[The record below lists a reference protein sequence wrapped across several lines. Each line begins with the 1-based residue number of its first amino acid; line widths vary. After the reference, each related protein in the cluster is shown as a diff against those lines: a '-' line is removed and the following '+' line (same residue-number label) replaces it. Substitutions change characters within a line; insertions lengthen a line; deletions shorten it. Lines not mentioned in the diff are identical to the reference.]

1 VSFFKRLFTREQT
14 SVFAVEDKT
23 VKVYGGFDW
32 PDFRAALEAYRNP
45 MIAHAVDSVTAS
57 ILSSGF
63 YFTSEKP
70 EAAEKVSRWAEKV
83 GLRALLFDVIREL
96 VLTGNS
102 FLKPEGRGENL
113 QLYRIPLTWFRPEL
127 DVVVDGEKVIVVN
140 YYIDVEAGTY
150 RDLRRVLPASE
161 VIHFAF
167 NVLSPDRPWGCGIAY
182 QLVTR
187 QRDWKGREVPSPLEA
202 EATLRRDLILFM
214 DRSVPKRIIRFDV
227 GDDKLDE
234 IRNKIEPVL
243 KDPGSDFVTN
253 AKFEVG
259 ELKAPERLR
268 FEYYQIFE
276 NMFTAALRSPVVKLF
291 TTPGFT
297 EASAREA
304 TSMFELFTN
313 AVRELVEHVL
323 ETKVFPLVT
332 PEHVEIHWGQPQRPE
347 LRFMEIIQAAR
358 ADAYN
363 PAIISREEA
372 RKMLRELGWIL
383 EEAEAVAAGEAFS
396 FQRGKLVDTL
406 DEVEIYLVPIDDI
419 DKTTIRYYSVD
430 AERGISLAVAWVKSR
445 RERQVVALFFDKK
458 LYDWTP
464 EKARDYYANTF
475 PSVLEKLRA
484 AILPETVVR
493 A

>member
-1 VSFFKRLFTREQT
+1 LFTREQS
-14 SVFAVEDKT
+14 SVYAVADKQEVT
-23 VKVYGGFDW
+23 KTYGGGFDW
-32 PDFRAALEAYRNP
+32 PDFRAALEAYKNP
-45 MIAHAVDSVTAS
+45 MIANAVDSVTAS

-70 EAAEKVSRWAEKV
+70 EAAEKVSRWAGKV
-83 GLRALLFDVIREL
+83 GLRALLFDVIREV

-102 FLKPEGRGENL
+102 FLKPEGRGEAL

-127 DVVVDGEKVIVVN
+127 DLIVEEEKVIVVN
-140 YYIDVEAGTY
+140 YYVDVRVGTHV
-150 RDLRRVLPASE
+150 DLRRVLPASE

-167 NVLSPDRPWGCGIAY
+167 NILYPEWPWGCGIAY

-187 QRDWKGREVPSPLEA
+187 QMDWKGREVPSPLEA

-227 GDDKLDE
+227 GDDQLNR
-234 IRNKIEPVL
+234 IRSEIEPVL
-243 KDPGSDFVTN
+243 KDPGADFVTN
-253 AKFEVG
+253 TKFEVG

-276 NMFTAALRSPVVKLF
+276 NMFTAAFRSPVVKLF

-304 TSMFELFTN
+304 TSLFELFTN

-332 PEHVEIHWGQPQRPE
+332 PEHVEIHWGQPKRPE
-347 LRFMEIIQAAR
+347 LRFAEIIQAAR
-358 ADAYN
+358 ADAFN

-383 EEAEAVAAGEAFS
+383 EEESGNMAGEAFS
-396 FQRGKLVDTL
+396 FNRGKLVDTI
-406 DEVEIYLVPIDDI
+406 DEVEIYLVPVDDI

-430 AERGISLAVAWVKSR
+430 AERGVSLAVAWVKSR

-464 EKARDYYANTF
+464 EKARDFYANTF

>member
-347 LRFMEIIQAAR
+347 LRFAEIIQAAR
-358 ADAYN
+358 ADAFN

-372 RKMLRELGWIL
+372 RRMLRELGWIL

-406 DEVEIYLVPIDDI
+406 DEVEIYLVPVDDI

>member
-323 ETKVFPLVT
+323 ETKVFPLGYT
-332 PEHVEIHWGQPQRPE
+332 
-347 LRFMEIIQAAR
+347 
-358 ADAYN
+358 
-363 PAIISREEA
+363 
-372 RKMLRELGWIL
+372 
-383 EEAEAVAAGEAFS
+383 
-396 FQRGKLVDTL
+396 
-406 DEVEIYLVPIDDI
+406 
-419 DKTTIRYYSVD
+419 
-430 AERGISLAVAWVKSR
+430 
-445 RERQVVALFFDKK
+445 
-458 LYDWTP
+458 
-464 EKARDYYANTF
+464 
-475 PSVLEKLRA
+475 
-484 AILPETVVR
+484 
-493 A
+493 

>member
-150 RDLRRVLPASE
+150 RDLRRVLAASE

-187 QRDWKGREVPSPLEA
+187 QRDWKDREVPSPLEA

-227 GDDKLDE
+227 GEEKLDE

-347 LRFMEIIQAAR
+347 LRFAEIIQAAR

-383 EEAEAVAAGEAFS
+383 EEAEAGAAGEAFS

-406 DEVEIYLVPIDDI
+406 DEVEIYLVPVDDI

>member
-1 VSFFKRLFTREQT
+1 
-14 SVFAVEDKT
+14 
-23 VKVYGGFDW
+23 
-32 PDFRAALEAYRNP
+32 
-45 MIAHAVDSVTAS
+45 
-57 ILSSGF
+57 
-63 YFTSEKP
+63 
-70 EAAEKVSRWAEKV
+70 
-83 GLRALLFDVIREL
+83 
-96 VLTGNS
+96 
-102 FLKPEGRGENL
+102 
-113 QLYRIPLTWFRPEL
+113 
-127 DVVVDGEKVIVVN
+127 
-140 YYIDVEAGTY
+140 
-150 RDLRRVLPASE
+150 
-161 VIHFAF
+161 
-167 NVLSPDRPWGCGIAY
+167 
-182 QLVTR
+182 
-187 QRDWKGREVPSPLEA
+187 
-202 EATLRRDLILFM
+202 M

-227 GDDKLDE
+227 GDDQLNR
-234 IRNKIEPVL
+234 IRSEIEPVL

-332 PEHVEIHWGQPQRPE
+332 PEHVEIHWGQPKRPE
-347 LRFMEIIQAAR
+347 LSFAEIIQAAR

-383 EEAEAVAAGEAFS
+383 EEAEGETVGEAFS

-406 DEVEIYLVPIDDI
+406 DEVEIYLVPVDDI

-430 AERGISLAVAWVKSR
+430 AERGVSLAVAWVKSR

-464 EKARDYYANTF
+464 ERARDYYANTF

>member
-347 LRFMEIIQAAR
+347 LRFAEIIQAAR
-358 ADAYN
+358 ADAFN

-372 RKMLRELGWIL
+372 RRMLRELGWIL
-383 EEAEAVAAGEAFS
+383 EEAETVAAGEAFS

-406 DEVEIYLVPIDDI
+406 DEVEIYLVPVDDI

>member
-1 VSFFKRLFTREQT
+1 LFTREQ
-14 SVFAVEDKT
+14 SGGYAVRDE
-23 VKVYGGFDW
+23 VKKAFGGQYDW
-32 PDFRAALEAYRNP
+32 PDFKAALEAYKNP
-45 MIAHAVDSVTAS
+45 MIANAVDSVTAS

-63 YFTSEKP
+63 YFTSENP

-83 GLRALLFDVIREL
+83 GLRALLFDVIREV

-113 QLYRIPLTWFRPEL
+113 QLFRIPLIWFRPEL
-127 DVVVDGEKVIVVN
+127 DLAVEEEKVIVVN
-140 YYIDVEAGTY
+140 YYIDIQVGTY
-150 RDLRRVLPASE
+150 VNLRHALPASE

-167 NVLSPDRPWGCGIAY
+167 NILYPEWPWGCGIAY

-187 QRDWKGREVPSPLEA
+187 QKDWKGREVPSPLEA

-227 GDDKLDE
+227 GDDQLNR
-234 IRNKIEPVL
+234 IRSEIEPVL

-276 NMFTAALRSPVVKLF
+276 NMFTAAFRSPVVKLF

-347 LRFMEIIQAAR
+347 LTFAEIIQAAR

-383 EEAEAVAAGEAFS
+383 EEAEGETVGEAFS
-396 FQRGKLVDTL
+396 FQRGKLVDTI
-406 DEVEIYLVPIDDI
+406 DEVEIYLVQVDDI

-430 AERGISLAVAWVKSR
+430 AERGVSLAVAWVKSR

>member
-1 VSFFKRLFTREQT
+1 
-14 SVFAVEDKT
+14 
-23 VKVYGGFDW
+23 
-32 PDFRAALEAYRNP
+32 
-45 MIAHAVDSVTAS
+45 M
-57 ILSSGF
+57 
-63 YFTSEKP
+63 
-70 EAAEKVSRWAEKV
+70 
-83 GLRALLFDVIREL
+83 
-96 VLTGNS
+96 
-102 FLKPEGRGENL
+102 
-113 QLYRIPLTWFRPEL
+113 
-127 DVVVDGEKVIVVN
+127 
-140 YYIDVEAGTY
+140 
-150 RDLRRVLPASE
+150 LPASE

-167 NVLSPDRPWGCGIAY
+167 NILHPEWPWGCGIAY

-227 GDDKLDE
+227 GDDQLNR
-234 IRNKIEPVL
+234 IRSEIEPVL

-347 LRFMEIIQAAR
+347 LSFAEIIQAAR

-383 EEAEAVAAGEAFS
+383 EEVEAETVGEAFS
-396 FQRGKLVDTL
+396 FHRGKLVDTL
-406 DEVEIYLVPIDDI
+406 DEVEIYLVPVDDI

-430 AERGISLAVAWVKSR
+430 AERGVSLAVAWVKSR